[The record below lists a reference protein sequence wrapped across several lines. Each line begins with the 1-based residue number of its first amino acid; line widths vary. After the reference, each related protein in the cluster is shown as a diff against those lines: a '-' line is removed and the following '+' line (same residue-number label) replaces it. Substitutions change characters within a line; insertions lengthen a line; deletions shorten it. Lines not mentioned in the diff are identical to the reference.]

1 MEAAVKE
8 QVRKIVSDAIKL
20 NYNVEYLYTVE
31 DFKELYSKELDKIQD
46 LSSDLQHTLKPLL
59 GYVEVDDMEE
69 KFKASGEIKEY
80 WKSNA

>member
-69 KFKASGEIKEY
+69 KFKPSGEIKEY

>member
-31 DFKELYSKELDKIQD
+31 DFKDLYRDELAKISD
-46 LSSDLQHTLKPLL
+46 LACDLQHRLNPLL
-59 GYVEVDDMEE
+59 GYVEVDDLEE
-69 KFKASGEIKEY
+69 KYKASGEIKVY
-80 WKSNA
+80 